1 MKEIIKIRANKPMNW
16 RPKEQYNETKSWF
29 FEKVNKINKSSVK
42 LIKRRKQKTEINEM
56 GGEKG
61 DIKTDPN

>member
-1 MKEIIKIRANKPMNW
+1 MKEIVKIRTNKPMNW
-16 RPKEQYNETKSWF
+16 RSKEQYNKTKSWF
-29 FEKVNKINKSSVK
+29 FEKVNKINKSSTK
-42 LIKRRKQKTEINEM
+42 LIKRRKQKTQINKM